1 MKKIT
6 VITGHYGCGKTN
18 FAVNL
23 ALELSAK
30 GEKVRVIDLDI
41 VNPYFRTADFGEL
54 FRNRN
59 VNLISTAYANTNLDI
74 PAINFD
80 LERVCEDDGYVII
93 DVGGDDAGAYAL
105 GRYRDFLNGMTEKGL
120 AETLYLFNSYRCLT
134 HTPEEA
140 LDIMKEIQLA
150 SGVRV
155 TGLVNSSNLGGE
167 TSAETVIGSQ
177 AFADRLSELSG
188 LPVIATVFPEECEVP
203 ENAVNPVK
211 HKRYV
216 KPIWEE

>member
-18 FAVNL
+18 FAVNI
-23 ALELSAK
+23 ALELSSK

-41 VNPYFRTADFGEL
+41 VNPYFRTADFGKLFSDRNIEL
-54 FRNRN
+54 
-59 VNLISTAYANTNLDI
+59 ITTAYANTNLDI

-80 LERVCEDDGYVII
+80 MERVCEEDGYVII

-105 GRYRDFLNGMTEKGL
+105 GRYRDFLNGMTEKGY
-120 AETLYLFNSYRCLT
+120 AQTLYLFNRYRCLT
-134 HTPEEA
+134 HTPQEA
-140 LDIMKEIQLA
+140 LNIIEEIQLA
-150 SGVRV
+150 SGVKV
-155 TGLVNSSNLGGE
+155 GGLVNSSNLGGE
-167 TSAETVIGSQ
+167 TDSHTVVDTQ
-177 AFADRLSELSG
+177 PFADKLSELSG
-188 LPVIATVFPEECEVP
+188 LPIMFTVFPENCPIP
-203 ENAVNPVK
+203 ENAVRPIT

>member
-23 ALELSAK
+23 ALEISYM
-30 GEKVRVIDLDI
+30 GEKVSVIDLDI
-41 VNPYFRTADFGEL
+41 VNPYFRTADFGGL
-54 FRNRN
+54 FRDRN

-80 LERVCEDDGYVII
+80 LERVCEDEGYVII

-105 GRYRDFLNGMTEKGL
+105 GRYRDFLNDMAEKGL
-120 AETLYLFNSYRCLT
+120 AQTLYLFNKYRCLT
-134 HTPEEA
+134 QTPAEA
-140 LDIMKEIQLA
+140 LNIMKEIQLA

-155 TGLVNSSNLGGE
+155 TGLVNCSNLGGE
-167 TSAETVIGSQ
+167 TSAETVMSSQ
-177 AFADRLSELSG
+177 AFADNLSELSG
-188 LPVIATVFPEECEVP
+188 LPIMATVFPQECEIP
-203 ENAVNPVK
+203 ENAVKPVK
-211 HKRYV
+211 YKRYV